1 MVKGNALVT
10 GAAGRL
16 GKAMALHLADLGY
29 NVVVH
34 YMSSAIEAEEVVSL
48 IK

>member
-1 MVKGNALVT
+1 MVKGNAIVT
-10 GAAGRL
+10 GAADRL

-34 YMSSAIEAEEVVSL
+34 YMSSSKEAEEVVS
-48 IK
+48 

>member
-1 MVKGNALVT
+1 MFKGNAIVT
-10 GAAGRL
+10 GAAKRL

-34 YMSSAIEAEEVVSL
+34 YMAS
-48 IK
+48 